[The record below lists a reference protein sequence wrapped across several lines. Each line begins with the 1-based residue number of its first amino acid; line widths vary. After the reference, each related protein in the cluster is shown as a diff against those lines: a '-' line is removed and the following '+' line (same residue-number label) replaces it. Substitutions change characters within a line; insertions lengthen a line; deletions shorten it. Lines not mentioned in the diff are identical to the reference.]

1 MLMLVK
7 LFCEFYLTWVCLFI
21 WYQHKYTIVSGG
33 PRDVRYE
40 KSAGEIM
47 ESGDCIDVHLIVR
60 VEINK
65 IKNVSE
71 IHQVLVFPRHPHIG
85 QRARS

>member
-1 MLMLVK
+1 
-7 LFCEFYLTWVCLFI
+7 
-21 WYQHKYTIVSGG
+21 
-33 PRDVRYE
+33 
-40 KSAGEIM
+40 M